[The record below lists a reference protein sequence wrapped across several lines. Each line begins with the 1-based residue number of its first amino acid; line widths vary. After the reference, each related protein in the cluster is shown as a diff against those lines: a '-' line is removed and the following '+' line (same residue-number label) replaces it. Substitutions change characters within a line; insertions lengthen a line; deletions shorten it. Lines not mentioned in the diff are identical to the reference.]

1 MDRFKEFFEQVS
13 AVFLNLTKRQK
24 IVVLSSIV
32 AVIAFIVLLIL
43 LMRGSGSTQNEFAGY
58 SVLFRNI
65 DPSVSAQ
72 VITQL
77 EADGVNY
84 KLADEGTILVPTK
97 DVYKERI
104 AVASI
109 TNIQGNNGK
118 VGFELFD
125 NKEFGATEDEQRVKF
140 QRAIQGELSKT
151 IESLEPIER
160 AVVYIAFPKE
170 SVFTERQTPPTAS
183 VVVKLKANTSLDLGQ
198 IDGIKRI
205 VAGSVANLKVE
216 NVKIV
221 TQDGIAIGEDTVA
234 LKNEQEAA
242 KIAAQVRY
250 KHEFESRYENKII
263 DMIASFTGSK
273 EKVTAKVTMEFDFSQ
288 TDSER
293 EIFDPNSVI
302 RSEQNI
308 EEHKVGRDK
317 PDIGGVPG
325 AVSNIGPVQGIEDNK
340 PAEQYDKTVSNTNY
354 EISKQI
360 IKTKPQFATIRR
372 ITAAVAVDG
381 RYDYVRDENG
391 DATGT
396 VKYFPLDEAEMNS
409 ITNLVKQAVGYDPN
423 RGDEV
428 TVSNIE
434 FRPNSIAVPL
444 TKFEAFME
452 SYVNPVLPAAKYVFA
467 FIVLFVLYKKVIMP
481 FMEKMLKDLT
491 PDDDSLLQDSMNVD
505 DEAED
510 TLERFKA
517 ARKRA
522 EDELGISQDFNEEDL
537 KYDVLLEKMKA
548 IVSEKSEEV
557 ANLLQGMVKNDSAFA
572 SSKEL

>member
-1 MDRFKEFFEQVS
+1 MDRFKELFEQIS

-43 LMRGSGSTQNEFAGY
+43 LMRGSGSTQSEFAGY

-77 EADGVNY
+77 EADGVKY

-109 TNIQGNNGK
+109 TNISGNNGK

-183 VVVKLKANTSLDLGQ
+183 VVVKLKPNTSLDLGQ

-205 VAGSVANLKVE
+205 VAGSVANLSVD

-234 LKNEQEAA
+234 LQNEQEAA

-263 DMIASFTGSK
+263 DMIASFTGGK

-325 AVSNIGPVQGIEDNK
+325 AVSNIGPVQGIENNK
-340 PAEQYDKTVSNTNY
+340 PAEQYDKTVANTNY
-354 EISKQI
+354 EISKQV

-391 DATGT
+391 DVTNK
-396 VKYFPLDEAEMNS
+396 VQYYPLDEAEMNA

-434 FRPNSIAVPL
+434 FRPNNVVAPL
-444 TKFEAFME
+444 TKFETFMD
-452 SYVNPVLPAAKYVFA
+452 SYVNPVLPAAKYIFA
-467 FIVLFVLYKKVIMP
+467 FIVLFVLYKKVIVP
-481 FMEKMLKDLT
+481 FMEKMLKDLA
-491 PDDDSLLQDSMNVD
+491 PEDDSLLQDGMNVD

-522 EDELGISQDFNEEDL
+522 EDELGISEDFNEEDL

>member
-43 LMRGSGSTQNEFAGY
+43 LMRGSGSAQSEFSGY

-72 VITQL
+72 VIAQL

-109 TNIQGNNGK
+109 TNIQGNNGR

-183 VVVKLKANTSLDLGQ
+183 VVVKLKTNTSLDLGQ

-234 LKNEQEAA
+234 LQNEQEAA

-340 PAEQYDKTVSNTNY
+340 PAEQYDKTVANTNY

-391 DATGT
+391 DATGV

>member
-183 VVVKLKANTSLDLGQ
+183 VVVKLKTNTSLDLGQ

-205 VAGSVANLKVE
+205 VAGSIANLKVE

-340 PAEQYDKTVSNTNY
+340 PAEQYDKTVANTNY

-391 DATGT
+391 DATGV

>member
-97 DVYKERI
+97 DVYRERI

-221 TQDGIAIGEDTVA
+221 TQDGIAIGEDTIA
-234 LKNEQEAA
+234 LQNEQEAA

-340 PAEQYDKTVSNTNY
+340 PAEQYDKTVANTNY

-391 DATGT
+391 DATGV

-517 ARKRA
+517 AKKRA
-522 EDELGISQDFNEEDL
+522 EDELGISKDFNEEDL

>member
-32 AVIAFIVLLIL
+32 AVIAFIVLLML
-43 LMRGSGSTQNEFAGY
+43 LMSGSGSTQSEFSGY

-109 TNIQGNNGK
+109 TNIQGNNGR

-183 VVVKLKANTSLDLGQ
+183 VVVKLKTNTSLDLGQ

-205 VAGSVANLKVE
+205 VAGSIANLKVE

-221 TQDGIAIGEDTVA
+221 TQDGIAIGEDTIA

-340 PAEQYDKTVSNTNY
+340 PAEQYDKTVANTNY

-491 PDDDSLLQDSMNVD
+491 PDDESLLQDSMNVD

-517 ARKRA
+517 AKKRA